1 MVNSSTI
8 TITIP
13 VPKFTVLV
21 IFLAYE
27 KGALGSSPGMAL
39 EVIFNIYAEARLL
52 NKHERKKRDIC
63 NIPSAVQCTNAM
75 QWFSEAAQLKDT

>member
-39 EVIFNIYAEARLL
+39 EVIFNIYAEAL
-52 NKHERKKRDIC
+52 
-63 NIPSAVQCTNAM
+63 
-75 QWFSEAAQLKDT
+75 